1 MLFVMK
7 GNDDRLISILKLKV
21 SLILSKRNDPLTWRV
36 IEEETVLPTCKT
48 MLPTME
54 STAVCSVNGG
64 DDGVTDVRLFL
75 NVPPRAKLGCGI
87 CKGPDWKPGIFV
99 QFTKENGIAREA
111 GLRPGDQIIHCNG
124 VNFKDITF
132 GDAVHVMKS
141 SHQLDLIV
149 RKRAG
154 LDLFPGESSGYNSS
168 ASSVN
173 GDQSP
178 SWEDTKRLSV
188 VKEESMELEERL
200 GQLETN
206 QRKGGIDKNKDWD
219 QIEYEWEK
227 AEQKSGKNRT
237 GTSHKS
243 HKQSGTSCTIIS
255 VENDSGHFNGDTQDS
270 NSYTNPNINRENVTV
285 NGTRS
290 QQGQDSAKCSGTKL
304 AEICMI
310 SQQQETTTVIVEVH
324 RSEVEDEQEND
335 RSMHTASEASPVMQ
349 RPSTAANKERKL
361 TNLVKSPSSSSFA
374 SVVSSSASSSL
385 SSAISQEL
393 QRRSQRQE
401 DDNFREEERK
411 KDILKTIDDEKRQQ
425 HEQLMEEFKKA
436 HRKMFAHAIVA
447 QNCNNKSQPKLEQ
460 LGRERGLPVPPFP
473 SCREQLAAHSLIAPG
488 ASSCVAR
495 PLTLVLDSCPCT
507 SAIHGSLTLGSGLDR
522 ESFRVKRQQKEEL
535 HTHNMSEQRALD
547 AVKEREL
554 RLDRDRQDMTEA
566 EREVTRLVKKN
577 TTSPPPPPPMPPDET
592 DSKPV
597 ADAQSSS
604 TTPSVYGVPSPPP
617 CPTPDYDTTSTNSST
632 PPPSLSITKKT
643 PPPAPATKPKRNPT
657 PSNPQ
662 PATKVLVDTINTKS
676 EKMENASHVSGDKVP
691 DSVEMQ
697 SLESFTLNNPVSPS
711 PKPPSTYFASGK
723 NNNPLRNAGSTLNL
737 TSTDTI
743 LKRNITNNKSRPVS
757 VTIGEYPSGAERR
770 TPNRFDFLPPSST
783 DSSKV
788 SPDAKSPIT
797 SQLHSELMHTLSR
810 SNLRKHTDLQGNII
824 NGSQTESSTK
834 GTIIISVN
842 STQPTTKENGNT
854 ADKSTNRVSQYTNIF
869 SSQIINN
876 TTNGKSPNYL
886 AMDGKESKNHQ
897 ISQSAKPAIRD
908 AAEKI
913 ANTFANNNRVTIKI
927 PNGVGSTD
935 GTVKTPTKGADDIS
949 SPAKPTAG
957 HLSGSTQPNGI
968 LKNGTGLTSPD
979 SVKQPHRTVVQQK
992 SITFGEI
999 IQKLL
1004 FSEYSQLEDQV
1015 LVESTFAETTRSG
1028 DGMRQVYLGNDAI
1041 VSVGYFINC
1050 QSRLTPTKLIFA
1062 ADIIRSAEEVNVSY
1076 CYGLDPS
1083 IENFELI
1090 SVIPVECVNLSVF
1103 CRHKKR
1109 AIKAHFCNNVTRFF
1123 ELGGFENRKVIE
1135 VIMY

>member
-1 MLFVMK
+1 MLQEVYPSLRGGTGKSTFIHWTK
-7 GNDDRLISILKLKV
+7 IRILISPVIDSLIHCESSALDHAATEADGTILLNGVTKIVPARLQMEYSSLVPHYSAHSSVSSTSDSCGGRPSRLRTLRLVRRLVGAAPPPGRPSSFGFSLRGGREHGTGFFVSAVETGSEAHCQGLRVGDQIIRVNGFPLEDAIHKEVLQLIQNQNQLSLKV
-21 SLILSKRNDPLTWRV
+21 RTVGMIPVKDKRNDPLTWRV
-36 IEEETVLPTCKT
+36 IEEETVLPACKT

-227 AEQKSGKNRT
+227 AEQKSGKTRT

-270 NSYTNPNINRENVTV
+270 NSYTNPNINQENVTV

-374 SVVSSSASSSL
+374 SVASSSASSSL

-460 LGRERGLPVPPFP
+460 LGREQWVRNGVN
-473 SCREQLAAHSLIAPG
+473 LAA
-488 ASSCVAR
+488 
-495 PLTLVLDSCPCT
+495 
-507 SAIHGSLTLGSGLDR
+507 
-522 ESFRVKRQQKEEL
+522 
-535 HTHNMSEQRALD
+535 
-547 AVKEREL
+547 
-554 RLDRDRQDMTEA
+554 
-566 EREVTRLVKKN
+566 
-577 TTSPPPPPPMPPDET
+577 
-592 DSKPV
+592 
-597 ADAQSSS
+597 
-604 TTPSVYGVPSPPP
+604 
-617 CPTPDYDTTSTNSST
+617 
-632 PPPSLSITKKT
+632 
-643 PPPAPATKPKRNPT
+643 
-657 PSNPQ
+657 
-662 PATKVLVDTINTKS
+662 
-676 EKMENASHVSGDKVP
+676 
-691 DSVEMQ
+691 
-697 SLESFTLNNPVSPS
+697 
-711 PKPPSTYFASGK
+711 
-723 NNNPLRNAGSTLNL
+723 
-737 TSTDTI
+737 
-743 LKRNITNNKSRPVS
+743 
-757 VTIGEYPSGAERR
+757 
-770 TPNRFDFLPPSST
+770 
-783 DSSKV
+783 
-788 SPDAKSPIT
+788 
-797 SQLHSELMHTLSR
+797 
-810 SNLRKHTDLQGNII
+810 
-824 NGSQTESSTK
+824 
-834 GTIIISVN
+834 
-842 STQPTTKENGNT
+842 
-854 ADKSTNRVSQYTNIF
+854 
-869 SSQIINN
+869 
-876 TTNGKSPNYL
+876 
-886 AMDGKESKNHQ
+886 
-897 ISQSAKPAIRD
+897 
-908 AAEKI
+908 
-913 ANTFANNNRVTIKI
+913 
-927 PNGVGSTD
+927 
-935 GTVKTPTKGADDIS
+935 
-949 SPAKPTAG
+949 
-957 HLSGSTQPNGI
+957 
-968 LKNGTGLTSPD
+968 
-979 SVKQPHRTVVQQK
+979 
-992 SITFGEI
+992 
-999 IQKLL
+999 
-1004 FSEYSQLEDQV
+1004 
-1015 LVESTFAETTRSG
+1015 
-1028 DGMRQVYLGNDAI
+1028 
-1041 VSVGYFINC
+1041 
-1050 QSRLTPTKLIFA
+1050 
-1062 ADIIRSAEEVNVSY
+1062 
-1076 CYGLDPS
+1076 
-1083 IENFELI
+1083 
-1090 SVIPVECVNLSVF
+1090 
-1103 CRHKKR
+1103 
-1109 AIKAHFCNNVTRFF
+1109 
-1123 ELGGFENRKVIE
+1123 
-1135 VIMY
+1135 

>member
-1 MLFVMK
+1 MFVCLQKDSPVSLFACMNIVPK
-7 GNDDRLISILKLKV
+7 IVPARLQMEYSSLVPHYSAPSSVSSTSDSCGGRPSRLRTLRLVRRLGAAPPPGRPSSFGFSLRGGREHGTGFFVSAVETGSEAHCQGLRVGDQIIRVNGFPLEDAIHKEVLQLIQNQNQLSLKV
-21 SLILSKRNDPLTWRV
+21 RTVGMIPVKDKRNDPLTWRV

-54 STAVCSVNGG
+54 STAVCSVNSG

-237 GTSHKS
+237 GTSNKS

-290 QQGQDSAKCSGTKL
+290 QQGQDSGKCSGTKL

-324 RSEVEDEQEND
+324 RSEVEDEEEND

-374 SVVSSSASSSL
+374 SVASSSASSSL

-460 LGRERGLPVPPFP
+460 LGRE
-473 SCREQLAAHSLIAPG
+473 
-488 ASSCVAR
+488 
-495 PLTLVLDSCPCT
+495 
-507 SAIHGSLTLGSGLDR
+507 DR

-597 ADAQSSS
+597 ADAQSPS

-657 PSNPQ
+657 PTNPR

-743 LKRNITNNKSRPVS
+743 LKRNIPNNKSRPVS
-757 VTIGEYPSGAERR
+757 ITIGEYPSGAERR

-810 SNLRKHTDLQGNII
+810 SNLRKHTDLQ
-824 NGSQTESSTK
+824 
-834 GTIIISVN
+834 
-842 STQPTTKENGNT
+842 
-854 ADKSTNRVSQYTNIF
+854 
-869 SSQIINN
+869 
-876 TTNGKSPNYL
+876 
-886 AMDGKESKNHQ
+886 
-897 ISQSAKPAIRD
+897 SAKPAIRD

-935 GTVKTPTKGADDIS
+935 GTVKTLTKGADDVS
-949 SPAKPTAG
+949 SSAKPTGG
-957 HLSGSTQPNGI
+957 HLSVSTQPNGI

-999 IQKLL
+999 ILQGWPAPGILDWRVGQGREIQWVNKASRHSDCT
-1004 FSEYSQLEDQV
+1004 SE
-1015 LVESTFAETTRSG
+1015 
-1028 DGMRQVYLGNDAI
+1028 
-1041 VSVGYFINC
+1041 
-1050 QSRLTPTKLIFA
+1050 K
-1062 ADIIRSAEEVNVSY
+1062 
-1076 CYGLDPS
+1076 
-1083 IENFELI
+1083 
-1090 SVIPVECVNLSVF
+1090 
-1103 CRHKKR
+1103 
-1109 AIKAHFCNNVTRFF
+1109 
-1123 ELGGFENRKVIE
+1123 
-1135 VIMY
+1135 